1 MSRSRAGRDCNYR
14 KRFDDRD
21 DDDINFD
28 IDVDF
33 DMGRRGR
40 GNDIDIDVDI
50 EIDMGRKGKGL
61 DVEVDIDR
69 KGKWLDVEI
78 EIGKLDIDLKLDG
91 RCLQPDTTPMTA
103 MIGGDGTAIGED
115 TLVDANI
122 FSRLIDFGAVT
133 IGFGTATF
141 NSAAVS
147 EDGMAFATAET
158 FADVSG
164 ADFVFIF
171 NNTTLIDGSSC
182 DLPYATANSTTTFIA
197 IDFEDFDF
205 AEGQLTFFYD
215 AYGYLEGGCGSGSC
229 NGSSVPS
236 LDGNVAML
244 SADLEALGEN
254 TLVDVLASIL
264 TLEDQLSTVTAMG
277 ISAVG

>member
-1 MSRSRAGRDCNYR
+1 MARSRAGRDCSQR
-14 KRFDDRD
+14 KWFDDRD

-28 IDVDF
+28 IDIDF

-40 GNDIDIDVDI
+40 GNDIDIDVDL

-61 DVEVDIDR
+61 DIEVDIDR
-69 KGKWLDVEI
+69 KGKWLDVDI

-91 RCLQPDTTPMTA
+91 RCLQPDNTPMTA
-103 MIGGDGTAIGED
+103 MIGGEGTAVGDD

-122 FSRLIDFGAVT
+122 FSRLIDLGSMT
-133 IGFGTATF
+133 IGFGTAVF

-147 EDGMAFATAET
+147 DDGSIFASANT

-164 ADFVFIF
+164 ADLVFIF
-171 NNTTLIDGSSC
+171 NKTTSADGSSS
-182 DLPYATANSTTTFIA
+182 DLSYATAYSTTTYIA

-205 AEGQLTFFYD
+205 AEGQLTFNFYD
-215 AYGYLEGGCGSGSC
+215 AYGYLEGGCGKC
-229 NGSSVPS
+229 NGSNVPS
-236 LDGNVAML
+236 LDGNVAVL
-244 SADLEALGEN
+244 DADLQALGEN
-254 TLVDVLASIL
+254 TLVDLLASIL
-264 TLEDQLSTVTAMG
+264 TVEDQLSTITAMG